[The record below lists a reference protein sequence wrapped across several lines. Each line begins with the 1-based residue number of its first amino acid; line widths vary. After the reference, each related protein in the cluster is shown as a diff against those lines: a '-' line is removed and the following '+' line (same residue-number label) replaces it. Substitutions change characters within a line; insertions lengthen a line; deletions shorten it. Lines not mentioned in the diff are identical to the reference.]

1 MMFLT
6 SDFYK
11 ALIGAAITTAICAA
25 LYFGYQ
31 AWAQHHVDKG
41 VQQERAAWQAREDK
55 RQKADADA
63 RLAAEQKARAE
74 EARKAKENDRVAQEQ
89 ALREAQL
96 RAAADVAS
104 RRLGSLQH
112 TIHALNERDRR
123 RALSAQSD
131 AAALADEA
139 ARARGLLGQ
148 CSGRYTAVAA
158 SAAEHAAQV
167 IGLQDYI
174 TATNPDAQPL
184 PAAEEPAK

>member
-1 MMFLT
+1 MTLIP
-6 SDFYK
+6 SDIYK
-11 ALIGAAITTAICAA
+11 ALIGAAIAAAVCAA

-31 AWAQHHVDKG
+31 AWAQHYVDKG

-55 RQKADADA
+55 RQKAEADA
-63 RLAAEQKARAE
+63 RLAAEKKARAE
-74 EARKAKENDRVAQEQ
+74 EARKAKETDRVAQEQ
-89 ALREAQL
+89 AQREAHL
-96 RAAADVAS
+96 RAAADAATRHV
-104 RRLGSLQH
+104 GSLQH
-112 TIHALNERDRR
+112 TIHTLNERDRR

-174 TATNPDAQPL
+174 TATHPDAQPL
-184 PAAEEPAK
+184 PATEEPAK

>member
-1 MMFLT
+1 MTLIP
-6 SDFYK
+6 SDIYK
-11 ALIGAAITTAICAA
+11 ALIGAAIAAAVCAA

-31 AWAQHHVDKG
+31 AWAQHYVNKG
-41 VQQERAAWQAREDK
+41 VQQERSVWQAREDK
-55 RQKADADA
+55 RQKAEADA
-63 RLAAEQKARAE
+63 RLAAEKKARAE

-89 ALREAQL
+89 AQREAQL
-96 RAAADVAS
+96 RAAADVAN

-131 AAALADEA
+131 AVALADEA

-158 SAAEHAAQV
+158 SASEHAAQV

-174 TATNPDAQPL
+174 TATHPDAQPL